1 MRQFLSTLSIKLQV
15 FLPVLFTVVLLVIG
29 LTVGISKL
37 DQAFNKVSTSTHSL
51 VVHKDDLSAIVDN
64 TYAMRIKAIYSLFR
78 AEDVQSLNQE
88 LSQRQ
93 AESREFL
100 DSIND
105 LPGVQSEVNAMREA
119 MNHYVDFTRLTMTPL
134 LTQKHASQ
142 YTTAEFNQNFEAA
155 MVNYRVAGEEMIN
168 AIDNLSEKLNQTVIS
183 DVQANGKVHSDT
195 LTQSA
200 ISIALILLVASLIS
214 WILAN
219 YIVTPI
225 RNLQNTMREVAK
237 GNLLVNAEEIGNN
250 EVSQLAQDVNQT
262 IEQLRNT
269 VRSLVRISEDVASA
283 STELATVMTQSSVN
297 SDHEKQEVEQVA
309 SAINQLESAATE
321 VSNNAQSADTAST
334 EARQL
339 ATESLNMFEEST
351 RASAKM
357 AEQLNAAAVVV
368 TSLKEQSEQIGRVIE
383 VIEGIS
389 EQTNLLALNAAIEAA
404 RAGASGRGFAVV
416 ADEVRMLAART
427 QESTKEIQVIIEELQ
442 QQSGTAN
449 ESMHSSLAMLKD
461 NQAIAEEV
469 SLSLN
474 NISQSISE
482 LNTINTHVATASEEQ
497 KQVTTDINNNL
508 SNIYQLVSENVT
520 GITQSA
526 AAAQELSGLA
536 EKQQQELKQFQI

>member
-442 QQSGTAN
+442 LQSGTAN

>member
-51 VVHKDDLSAIVDN
+51 IVHKDDLSAIVDN

-142 YTTAEFNQNFEAA
+142 YTTTEFNQNFETA

-168 AIDNLSEKLNQTVIS
+168 AIDNLSEKLNKVVIN
-183 DVQANGKVHSDT
+183 DVQTNGKVHSDT

-200 ISIALILLVASLIS
+200 ITIALILLVASLIS
-214 WILAN
+214 WLLAN

-237 GNLLVNAEEIGNN
+237 GNLLVNAEEVGNN

-321 VSNNAQSADTAST
+321 VSNNAQSADSAST

-357 AEQLNAAAVVV
+357 AEQLNAAAMVV

-427 QESTKEIQVIIEELQ
+427 QESTKEIQIIIEELQ

-474 NISQSISE
+474 NISQSISD

>member
-51 VVHKDDLSAIVDN
+51 IVHKDDLSAIVDN

-195 LTQSA
+195 LTQST
-200 ISIALILLVASLIS
+200 ITIALILLVASLIS

-321 VSNNAQSADTAST
+321 VSNNAQSADSAST
-334 EARQL
+334 QARQF

>member
-15 FLPVLFTVVLLVIG
+15 FLPVLFTVVLLVVG

-51 VVHKDDLSAIVDN
+51 IVHKDDLSAIVDN

-442 QQSGTAN
+442 LQSGTAN

>member
-195 LTQSA
+195 LTQST
-200 ISIALILLVASLIS
+200 ITIALILLVASLIS

-442 QQSGTAN
+442 LQSGTAN

>member
-37 DQAFNKVSTSTHSL
+37 DQAFNKVSASTHSL

>member
-195 LTQSA
+195 LTQST
-200 ISIALILLVASLIS
+200 ITIALILLVASLIS

-339 ATESLNMFEEST
+339 ATESLNMFEQST

>member
-29 LTVGISKL
+29 LSVGISKL
-37 DQAFNKVSTSTHSL
+37 DQAFNKVSASTHSL
-51 VVHKDDLSAIVDN
+51 ITHKEDLSAIVDN

-134 LTQKHASQ
+134 LTQKHTSQ
-142 YTTAEFNQNFEAA
+142 YTTAEFSQNFKTA

-168 AIDNLSEKLNQTVIS
+168 AIDNLSEKLNQVVIN
-183 DVQANGKVHSDT
+183 DVQTNGKVHSDT

-200 ISIALILLVASLIS
+200 ITIALILLVASIIS

-250 EVSQLAQDVNQT
+250 EVSQLAQDVNLT

-283 STELATVMTQSSVN
+283 STELATVMTQSSAN

-442 QQSGTAN
+442 LQSGTAN

>member
-142 YTTAEFNQNFEAA
+142 YITAEFNQNFEAA
-155 MVNYRVAGEEMIN
+155 MVNYRIAGEEMIN

>member
-200 ISIALILLVASLIS
+200 ITIALILLVASIIS

-262 IEQLRNT
+262 IEQLRDT

-321 VSNNAQSADTAST
+321 VSNNASRLTP
-334 EARQL
+334 RQQKL
-339 ATESLNMFEEST
+339 DSLP
-351 RASAKM
+351 
-357 AEQLNAAAVVV
+357 
-368 TSLKEQSEQIGRVIE
+368 
-383 VIEGIS
+383 
-389 EQTNLLALNAAIEAA
+389 
-404 RAGASGRGFAVV
+404 
-416 ADEVRMLAART
+416 
-427 QESTKEIQVIIEELQ
+427 
-442 QQSGTAN
+442 
-449 ESMHSSLAMLKD
+449 
-461 NQAIAEEV
+461 
-469 SLSLN
+469 
-474 NISQSISE
+474 
-482 LNTINTHVATASEEQ
+482 Q
-497 KQVTTDINNNL
+497 K
-508 SNIYQLVSENVT
+508 
-520 GITQSA
+520 A
-526 AAAQELSGLA
+526 
-536 EKQQQELKQFQI
+536 

>member
-15 FLPVLFTVVLLVIG
+15 FLPVLFTVILLVIG
-29 LTVGISKL
+29 LTVGINKL
-37 DQAFNKVSTSTHSL
+37 DQAFNKVSVSTQSL
-51 VVHKDDLSAIVDN
+51 IVHKDELSAIVDN
-64 TYAMRIKAIYSLFR
+64 TYAMRIKAIYSLFQ

-93 AESREFL
+93 TESREFL

-105 LPGVQSEVNAMREA
+105 LPGVQSEVTAMREA
-119 MNHYVDFTRLTMTPL
+119 MNHYVDFTRITMTPL
-134 LTQKHASQ
+134 LAQKHASQ
-142 YTTAEFNQNFEAA
+142 TTTASFDQKFEIA
-155 MVNYRVAGEEMIN
+155 MENYRVAGEEMIT
-168 AIDNLSEKLNQTVIS
+168 AIDTLSEKLNQTVMS

-195 LTQSA
+195 LAHSA
-200 ISIALILLVASLIS
+200 ISIAIILLAASLIS

-237 GNLLVNAEEIGNN
+237 GNLLVTAEEIGKN
-250 EVSQLAQDVNQT
+250 EVSQLSHDVNQT
-262 IEQLRNT
+262 IVQLRST
-269 VRSLVRISEDVASA
+269 VGSLVRISEDVASA
-283 STELATVMTQSSVN
+283 STELATVMTQSSAN
-297 SDHEKQEVEQVA
+297 SDQEKQEVEQVA
-309 SAINQLESAATE
+309 SAINQMESAATE
-321 VSNNAQSADTAST
+321 VSNNAQLADGAST
-334 EARQL
+334 EARQI

-368 TSLKEQSEQIGRVIE
+368 TSLKEQSEQIGRVID

-404 RAGASGRGFAVV
+404 RAGESGRGFAVV

-461 NQAIAEEV
+461 NQAIAEQV

-474 NISQSISE
+474 NISQSISD
-482 LNTINTHVATASEEQ
+482 LNAMNSQVATASEEQ

>member
-195 LTQSA
+195 LTQST
-200 ISIALILLVASLIS
+200 ITIALILLVASLIS

>member
-37 DQAFNKVSTSTHSL
+37 DQALNKVSTSTHSL
-51 VVHKDDLSAIVDN
+51 IVHKDDLSAIVDN

-142 YTTAEFNQNFEAA
+142 YTTSEFNQNFEAA
-155 MVNYRVAGEEMIN
+155 MVNYRIAGEEMIN

-195 LTQSA
+195 LTQST
-200 ISIALILLVASLIS
+200 ITIALILLVASLIS

-225 RNLQNTMREVAK
+225 RNLQSTMREVAK

-442 QQSGTAN
+442 LQSGTAN

>member
-200 ISIALILLVASLIS
+200 ITIALILLVASIIS